1 MKKWLLSIIA
11 GIAGAGAGLWFSE
24 NYMHARLFLGGIE
37 VDLSDPAAVE
47 WALANPTKSEWLT
60 YLVFGQDIVMVQPG
74 SYWMTAAPVAF
85 AVILF
90 SIIFFLAHLFARR
103 EPEPET
109 PFQKAPAS
117 RGTARI
123 RKAARLTGE
132 SSSSAP
138 SMTREKPK
146 PEVAGE
152 PLAAVNGR
160 LVKLNGSTDLEAEE
174 SRDVAQETHQNP
186 EPEAQQEA
194 ARSAQHEAQP
204 EPRRE
209 AAQESPQMVEPERQG
224 EGASEARRSEESEE
238 TVRIVQ
244 EQVAETPNEPAEEP
258 TGQDTGQ
265 DTVQEAVQE
274 ARQDAGEEI
283 RVEQPAPEAAKP
295 PEGNPDT
302 LEDEVWKTHY
312 DYLDSVRMIFD
323 KLNARGEHMAVDF
336 ATRYMVDPKGS
347 DLEAIVAQ
355 ILEEERQRNRF
366 SDNDDIEAAYVAMM
380 EYSDAAA
387 AEFRRVIRI
396 LGEDVDLNSITQK
409 IRQRFPKTGR
419 RSGFD
424 PYQMNESQVITELRG
439 RGFEIIAPAGGPYS
453 VKDGLGSRVTKPFNL
468 LELQEFLK
476 EQRTA

>member
-1 MKKWLLSIIA
+1 
-11 GIAGAGAGLWFSE
+11 
-24 NYMHARLFLGGIE
+24 
-37 VDLSDPAAVE
+37 
-47 WALANPTKSEWLT
+47 
-60 YLVFGQDIVMVQPG
+60 
-74 SYWMTAAPVAF
+74 
-85 AVILF
+85 
-90 SIIFFLAHLFARR
+90 
-103 EPEPET
+103 
-109 PFQKAPAS
+109 
-117 RGTARI
+117 
-123 RKAARLTGE
+123 
-132 SSSSAP
+132 
-138 SMTREKPK
+138 
-146 PEVAGE
+146 
-152 PLAAVNGR
+152 
-160 LVKLNGSTDLEAEE
+160 
-174 SRDVAQETHQNP
+174 
-186 EPEAQQEA
+186 
-194 ARSAQHEAQP
+194 
-204 EPRRE
+204 
-209 AAQESPQMVEPERQG
+209 MVEPERQG

-244 EQVAETPNEPAEEP
+244 EHVAETPNEPAEEP

>member
-1 MKKWLLSIIA
+1 
-11 GIAGAGAGLWFSE
+11 
-24 NYMHARLFLGGIE
+24 
-37 VDLSDPAAVE
+37 
-47 WALANPTKSEWLT
+47 
-60 YLVFGQDIVMVQPG
+60 
-74 SYWMTAAPVAF
+74 
-85 AVILF
+85 
-90 SIIFFLAHLFARR
+90 
-103 EPEPET
+103 
-109 PFQKAPAS
+109 
-117 RGTARI
+117 
-123 RKAARLTGE
+123 
-132 SSSSAP
+132 
-138 SMTREKPK
+138 MTREKPK

-265 DTVQEAVQE
+265 DTVQ
-274 ARQDAGEEI
+274 D
-283 RVEQPAPEAAKP
+283 APEAAKP

-312 DYLDSVRMIFD
+312 DYLDSVRAIFD

-347 DLEAIVAQ
+347 DVEAIVAQ

-380 EYSDAAA
+380 EYSDAAVVA
-387 AEFRRVIRI
+387 QI
-396 LGEDVDLNSITQK
+396 LEEE
-409 IRQRFPKTGR
+409 RQRNRFSDNDDIEAAYVAMMEYSDAAAFAFSARTSISTASPR
-419 RSGFD
+419 RSDSAF
-424 PYQMNESQVITELRG
+424 PR
-439 RGFEIIAPAGGPYS
+439 RAGGPAS
-453 VKDGLGSRVTKPFNL
+453 IPIR
-468 LELQEFLK
+468 
-476 EQRTA
+476 